1 MIVDF
6 FNRPTNVTKKQCREV
21 IDFFCRKY
29 IDCRILNS
37 LYIALT
43 FEHINDYGYCNW
55 LNENHRPKDFLITIS
70 SKYSKKQIIKTIIHE
85 MVHVKQFSS
94 GKLKDYIRTS
104 KTRWKNKTYS
114 EKFVEQNSRNTT
126 PILPWEIEASRLEDI
141 IYEEYINHVRQHRKF
156 KKRSRTIKK

>member
-1 MIVDF
+1 
-6 FNRPTNVTKKQCREV
+6 
-21 IDFFCRKY
+21 
-29 IDCRILNS
+29 
-37 LYIALT
+37 
-43 FEHINDYGYCNW
+43 
-55 LNENHRPKDFLITIS
+55 
-70 SKYSKKQIIKTIIHE
+70 